1 MIAPGMRKL
10 NPGVICMFPY
20 FWGGVPVCGA
30 SGMTFSELFQNDLG
44 LDDLPEE
51 VRAAME
57 ERQDQQ
63 FHQQDYL
70 SLPKNPRPLP

>member
-1 MIAPGMRKL
+1 
-10 NPGVICMFPY
+10 
-20 FWGGVPVCGA
+20 
-30 SGMTFSELFQNDLG
+30 MTFSELFQNDLG

-51 VRAAME
+51 VRAAVE
-57 ERQDQQ
+57 EWQDQQ